1 MTLSIT
7 TQHNENLYN
16 NILNADNGKVL
27 LRWVSDMLNV
37 IMLSV
42 MGPLTWQIDEI
53 NAQLNDTQHSDIQY
67 INNYNALS
75 ILA

>member
-1 MTLSIT
+1 
-7 TQHNENLYN
+7 
-16 NILNADNGKVL
+16 
-27 LRWVSDMLNV
+27 MLNV